1 MSKLNIYDPAGDD
14 ARSTTGTSARPAKL
28 FIVEDSPTLALY
40 MEQFFRAEGYE
51 ILGTR
56 DTAEEALKELDRL
69 SKLCREP
76 DAVLLDIVLA
86 GEMDGVEA
94 ARTILQRY
102 QSAVVFLTGIRDV
115 ERAVAVQPHAYLSK
129 PFEMHQARAVLEIAL
144 QHKRLELELTRKKN
158 ELEVLNLTLEQ
169 RVRERSEE
177 LVRMEREKNAVL
189 SGLKDVV
196 VFSLSPD
203 MEILWTNAP
212 KSMLPDAGRTCVG
225 KSYERLFRSSNG
237 NGCVARQ
244 ALESCAPAEGEL
256 VTRDGRH
263 WFSHCNPLFDR
274 HGRVAKLVQV
284 MMDISERKRSHEEM
298 EKLHFSLAEAHAEL
312 MEAYR
317 HTIEGW
323 ARALELKDK
332 ETEGHS
338 RRVVNMTLELATALG
353 VEGEELSHIEHG
365 AILHDIGKMGV
376 PDYILLK
383 PGELDAEEWNI
394 MRRHPEYAYEWL
406 SSIPYLKPALAIPY
420 CHHERW
426 DGKGYPQGLAG
437 EAIPYAARLFAV
449 VDVWDALISDRPYR
463 KAWPKAKAKAYI
475 LEQAG
480 AQFDP
485 AIVEAFF
492 KYDVPRIGMN
502 GASSVRVAA
511 QPSIQALSTPPDL

>member
-1 MSKLNIYDPAGDD
+1 MSNLTIHDHHSDE
-14 ARSTTGTSARPAKL
+14 ARAAHGVSEPTTL
-28 FIVEDSPTLALY
+28 LIVEDSPTLALY

-51 ILGTR
+51 ILGMH
-56 DTAEEALKELDRL
+56 DTAEAALKEMDRL

-76 DAVLLDIVLA
+76 DAVLMDIVLA
-86 GEMDGVEA
+86 GDMDGVEA
-94 ARTILQRY
+94 ARTILHRY

-144 QHKRLELELTRKKN
+144 QHKRLEVELTRKKN

-177 LVRMEREKNAVL
+177 LMRLEREKNAVL

-212 KSMLPDAGRTCVG
+212 KTMLPEEAADRSLIGR
-225 KSYERLFRSSNG
+225 SYETLFRSNNG
-237 NGCVARQ
+237 NGCVARE

-274 HGRVAKLVQV
+274 NGRVAKLVQV

-338 RRVVNMTLELATALG
+338 RRVVNMTLELAIALG
-353 VEGEELSHIEHG
+353 IEGEELTNIEHG

-376 PDYILLK
+376 PDDILLK
-383 PGELDAEEWNI
+383 PGKLDDEEWKI
-394 MRRHPEYAYEWL
+394 MRRHPEMAYEWL

-426 DGKGYPQGLAG
+426 DGQGYPQGLAG
-437 EAIPYAARLFAV
+437 EEIPFAARLFAV

-463 KAWPKAKAKAYI
+463 RAWSEAEAKAYI
-475 LEQAG
+475 QEQSG

-485 AIVEAFF
+485 QIVEAFF
-492 KYDVPRIGMN
+492 KYDIPRVGTN
-502 GASSVRVAA
+502 GTPCASVSASSTI
-511 QPSIQALSTPPDL
+511 PTTTNG